1 MIAIDWHRLPLI
13 GAQTQEGAMEEP
25 DAGIMLDVH
34 YLRCDPMNPTYAN
47 CPPLGQS
54 RYIAMFAYVRT
65 FEDLGAHPNAAPKV
79 SIIANSKADKVHDI
93 DPLGK
98 CALPKGPGQPDINMK
113 DLMRP
118 GPRQD
123 DFFQDNC
130 PVNARQGDDQ
140 GHRR

>member
-1 MIAIDWHRLPLI
+1 MPLSLFYQNISKHRL
-13 GAQTQEGAMEEP
+13 TQGE
-25 DAGIMLDVH
+25 
-34 YLRCDPMNPTYAN
+34 RAN
-47 CPPLGQS
+47 
-54 RYIAMFAYVRT
+54 AMFAYVRT
-65 FEDLGAHPNAAPKV
+65 FEGLGAHPNAAPKV

-123 DFFQDNC
+123 DFFPENC